1 MEGCSLADAR
11 RQGVG
16 PTRAAKRAIDFEG
29 PSAILFESPCV
40 QLVKPKESVSVNTD
54 TCTGCKKCITEI
66 GCPGLGF
73 DQTRKGA
80 KSKDRGQAFVD
91 ASLCNGCG
99 LCVQVCPFK
108 AIELPGNA
116 EERRPMRNVLLTG
129 VGGQGTVLAAKVLA
143 QAAQAKG
150 WQVRTAETIGMAQRG
165 GSVVSHVRMGDNG
178 EEVIAPLVAKG
189 TADMI
194 IAFEPAEAA
203 RVLPYLA
210 PDGVMV
216 SATTSIQ
223 PITAALSTEPYLA
236 EATIASLD
244 ERLNKCAAAPAR
256 FVLVDDESV
265 LSQVGNRKA
274 LNTVLLAFALK
285 TGHLPLSLD
294 DLRDAIRAC
303 VKPRFVE
310 LNLAAIDLVESKE

>member
-1 MEGCSLADAR
+1 
-11 RQGVG
+11 
-16 PTRAAKRAIDFEG
+16 
-29 PSAILFESPCV
+29 
-40 QLVKPKESVSVNTD
+40 
-54 TCTGCKKCITEI
+54 
-66 GCPGLGF
+66 
-73 DQTRKGA
+73 
-80 KSKDRGQAFVD
+80 
-91 ASLCNGCG
+91 
-99 LCVQVCPFK
+99 
-108 AIELPGNA
+108 
-116 EERRPMRNVLLTG
+116 MRNVLLTG

-236 EATIASLD
+236 EATIASLKG
-244 ERLNKCAAAPAR
+244 RLNGSAAAPAR
-256 FVLVDDESV
+256 FVLVDDEAV

-303 VKPRFVE
+303 VKPHFVE
-310 LNLAAIDLVESKE
+310 LNLAAIDLVKSKE

>member
-1 MEGCSLADAR
+1 
-11 RQGVG
+11 
-16 PTRAAKRAIDFEG
+16 
-29 PSAILFESPCV
+29 
-40 QLVKPKESVSVNTD
+40 
-54 TCTGCKKCITEI
+54 
-66 GCPGLGF
+66 
-73 DQTRKGA
+73 
-80 KSKDRGQAFVD
+80 
-91 ASLCNGCG
+91 
-99 LCVQVCPFK
+99 
-108 AIELPGNA
+108 
-116 EERRPMRNVLLTG
+116 MRNVLLTG

-165 GSVVSHVRMGDNG
+165 GSVISHVRMGNNG

-236 EATIASLD
+236 EATIASLRG
-244 ERLNKCAAAPAR
+244 RLNGSAEAPAR
-256 FVLVDDESV
+256 FALVDDEAV

-294 DLRDAIRAC
+294 DLRDAVRAC

>member
-1 MEGCSLADAR
+1 
-11 RQGVG
+11 
-16 PTRAAKRAIDFEG
+16 
-29 PSAILFESPCV
+29 
-40 QLVKPKESVSVNTD
+40 
-54 TCTGCKKCITEI
+54 
-66 GCPGLGF
+66 
-73 DQTRKGA
+73 
-80 KSKDRGQAFVD
+80 
-91 ASLCNGCG
+91 
-99 LCVQVCPFK
+99 
-108 AIELPGNA
+108 
-116 EERRPMRNVLLTG
+116 MRNVLLTG

-150 WQVRTAETIGMAQRG
+150 WRVRTAETIGMAQRG
-165 GSVVSHVRMGDNG
+165 GSVVSHVRMGNNG

-236 EATIASLD
+236 EATIASLG
-244 ERLNKCAAAPAR
+244 ERLNECTAAPAR
-256 FVLVDDESV
+256 FVLVDDEAV
-265 LSQVGNRKA
+265 LSQMGNRKA

>member
-1 MEGCSLADAR
+1 
-11 RQGVG
+11 
-16 PTRAAKRAIDFEG
+16 
-29 PSAILFESPCV
+29 
-40 QLVKPKESVSVNTD
+40 
-54 TCTGCKKCITEI
+54 
-66 GCPGLGF
+66 
-73 DQTRKGA
+73 
-80 KSKDRGQAFVD
+80 
-91 ASLCNGCG
+91 
-99 LCVQVCPFK
+99 
-108 AIELPGNA
+108 
-116 EERRPMRNVLLTG
+116 MRNVLLTG

-194 IAFEPAEAA
+194 IAFEPTEAA

-216 SATTSIQ
+216 SATTSTQ

-236 EATIASLD
+236 EATIASLRG
-244 ERLNKCAAAPAR
+244 RLNGSAEAPAR
-256 FVLVDDESV
+256 FVLVDDEAV
-265 LSQVGNRKA
+265 LSQVENRKA

-303 VKPRFVE
+303 VRPRFVE

>member
-1 MEGCSLADAR
+1 
-11 RQGVG
+11 
-16 PTRAAKRAIDFEG
+16 
-29 PSAILFESPCV
+29 
-40 QLVKPKESVSVNTD
+40 
-54 TCTGCKKCITEI
+54 
-66 GCPGLGF
+66 
-73 DQTRKGA
+73 
-80 KSKDRGQAFVD
+80 
-91 ASLCNGCG
+91 
-99 LCVQVCPFK
+99 
-108 AIELPGNA
+108 
-116 EERRPMRNVLLTG
+116 MRNVLLTG

-165 GSVVSHVRMGDNG
+165 GSVVSHVRMGDTG

-223 PITAALSTEPYLA
+223 PITAALSSEPYLA
-236 EATIASLD
+236 KATVTSL
-244 ERLNKCAAAPAR
+244 EKRLNVRAAAPAR
-256 FVLVDDESV
+256 FVLVDDEAV

>member
-1 MEGCSLADAR
+1 
-11 RQGVG
+11 
-16 PTRAAKRAIDFEG
+16 
-29 PSAILFESPCV
+29 
-40 QLVKPKESVSVNTD
+40 
-54 TCTGCKKCITEI
+54 
-66 GCPGLGF
+66 
-73 DQTRKGA
+73 
-80 KSKDRGQAFVD
+80 
-91 ASLCNGCG
+91 
-99 LCVQVCPFK
+99 
-108 AIELPGNA
+108 
-116 EERRPMRNVLLTG
+116 MRNVLLTG

-178 EEVIAPLVAKG
+178 EEVIAPLVSKG

-244 ERLNKCAAAPAR
+244 ERLNECAAAPAR
-256 FVLVDDESV
+256 FVLVDDEAV

-294 DLRDAIRAC
+294 DLRDAILAC

>member
-1 MEGCSLADAR
+1 
-11 RQGVG
+11 
-16 PTRAAKRAIDFEG
+16 
-29 PSAILFESPCV
+29 
-40 QLVKPKESVSVNTD
+40 
-54 TCTGCKKCITEI
+54 
-66 GCPGLGF
+66 
-73 DQTRKGA
+73 
-80 KSKDRGQAFVD
+80 
-91 ASLCNGCG
+91 
-99 LCVQVCPFK
+99 
-108 AIELPGNA
+108 
-116 EERRPMRNVLLTG
+116 MRNVLLTG

-244 ERLNKCAAAPAR
+244 ERLNECAAAPAR
-256 FVLVDDESV
+256 FVLVDDEVV
-265 LSQVGNRKA
+265 LSQVGNRKT

>member
-1 MEGCSLADAR
+1 
-11 RQGVG
+11 
-16 PTRAAKRAIDFEG
+16 
-29 PSAILFESPCV
+29 
-40 QLVKPKESVSVNTD
+40 
-54 TCTGCKKCITEI
+54 
-66 GCPGLGF
+66 
-73 DQTRKGA
+73 
-80 KSKDRGQAFVD
+80 
-91 ASLCNGCG
+91 
-99 LCVQVCPFK
+99 
-108 AIELPGNA
+108 
-116 EERRPMRNVLLTG
+116 MRNVLLTG

-244 ERLNKCAAAPAR
+244 ERLNECAAAPAR
-256 FVLVDDESV
+256 FVLVDDEAV

-294 DLRDAIRAC
+294 DLRDAICAC

-310 LNLAAIDLVESKE
+310 LNLTAIDLVESKE

>member
-1 MEGCSLADAR
+1 
-11 RQGVG
+11 
-16 PTRAAKRAIDFEG
+16 
-29 PSAILFESPCV
+29 
-40 QLVKPKESVSVNTD
+40 
-54 TCTGCKKCITEI
+54 
-66 GCPGLGF
+66 
-73 DQTRKGA
+73 
-80 KSKDRGQAFVD
+80 
-91 ASLCNGCG
+91 
-99 LCVQVCPFK
+99 
-108 AIELPGNA
+108 
-116 EERRPMRNVLLTG
+116 MRNVLLTG

-236 EATIASLD
+236 EATIASLRG
-244 ERLNKCAAAPAR
+244 RLNGSAEAPAC
-256 FVLVDDESV
+256 FVLVDDEAV
-265 LSQVGNRKA
+265 LSQVENRKA

>member
-1 MEGCSLADAR
+1 
-11 RQGVG
+11 
-16 PTRAAKRAIDFEG
+16 
-29 PSAILFESPCV
+29 
-40 QLVKPKESVSVNTD
+40 
-54 TCTGCKKCITEI
+54 
-66 GCPGLGF
+66 
-73 DQTRKGA
+73 
-80 KSKDRGQAFVD
+80 
-91 ASLCNGCG
+91 
-99 LCVQVCPFK
+99 
-108 AIELPGNA
+108 
-116 EERRPMRNVLLTG
+116 MRNVLLTG

-203 RVLPYLA
+203 RVLSYLA

-223 PITAALSTEPYLA
+223 PITAALSSEPYLA
-236 EATIASLD
+236 EATIASLRG
-244 ERLNKCAAAPAR
+244 RLNGSAEAPAR
-256 FVLVDDESV
+256 FVLVDDEAV

-294 DLRDAIRAC
+294 DLRDAVRAC

>member
-1 MEGCSLADAR
+1 
-11 RQGVG
+11 
-16 PTRAAKRAIDFEG
+16 
-29 PSAILFESPCV
+29 
-40 QLVKPKESVSVNTD
+40 
-54 TCTGCKKCITEI
+54 
-66 GCPGLGF
+66 
-73 DQTRKGA
+73 
-80 KSKDRGQAFVD
+80 
-91 ASLCNGCG
+91 
-99 LCVQVCPFK
+99 
-108 AIELPGNA
+108 
-116 EERRPMRNVLLTG
+116 MRNVLLTG

-178 EEVIAPLVAKG
+178 EEVIAPLVTKG

-223 PITAALSTEPYLA
+223 PITAALSPEPYLA
-236 EATIASLD
+236 KATVASLD
-244 ERLNKCAAAPAR
+244 ERLNVRVSVPAR
-256 FVLVDDESV
+256 FVLVDDEAV